1 MIQKLFFTI
10 LILVGVGGIAGV
22 VLLIRSAEDVELW
35 CQINMQFARLT
46 NAMINRNGTF
56 PIIEDAKETCEWRK
70 EAEKRQEEIE
80 KERREYYSNKSRD
93 YGN

>member
-22 VLLIRSAEDVELW
+22 VLLIRSAEDAELW
-35 CQINMQFARLT
+35 CQINIQFARLT
-46 NAMINRNGTF
+46 NDMINRDGTF
-56 PIIEDAKETCEWRK
+56 AIIEDAKESCEWRK

-93 YGN
+93 YSN

>member
-46 NAMINRNGTF
+46 NAMINRDGTF
-56 PIIEDAKETCEWRK
+56 TIIEDAKDSCEWWK

>member
-1 MIQKLFFTI
+1 MIKKLFLAI
-10 LILVGVGGIAGV
+10 LILAGVGQIAGV

-46 NAMINRNGTF
+46 NEMINRDGTF
-56 PIIEDAKETCEWRK
+56 TVIEDAKESCEWRK

>member
-35 CQINMQFARLT
+35 CQINIQFARLT
-46 NAMINRNGTF
+46 NAMINRDGTF
-56 PIIEDAKETCEWRK
+56 TIIEDAKESCEWRK

-93 YGN
+93 YSN